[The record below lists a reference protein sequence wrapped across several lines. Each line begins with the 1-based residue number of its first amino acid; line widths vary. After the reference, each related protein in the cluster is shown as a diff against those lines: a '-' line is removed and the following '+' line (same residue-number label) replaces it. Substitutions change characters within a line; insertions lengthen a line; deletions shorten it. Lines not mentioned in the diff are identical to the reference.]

1 MKKSLFTSGLLF
13 LVFLGLVSFQRGS
26 NQYVV
31 QFRTPGM
38 PPLDGRSTNL
48 IDQVNAFQLDGVSPD
63 QNVVAGLYE
72 VAKLRDLRYH
82 DSTHVQI
89 KSLENALGIQIPMD
103 PKTIIS
109 LGQRTFDW
117 IDDWIVLSNEDPIL
131 RRYLARHQQTLD
143 QIATIVDRPHYA
155 NYYYSDKPNFIAVH
169 LPLASSNRQC
179 ARILNLRA
187 RVALGEDRLFD
198 AITDA
203 SLIYRLAGHMASG
216 GACLVEG
223 LVGGSLIK
231 EKEFMKTWSEIL
243 SHPDLTVDDL
253 ERISTLLKADP
264 PITGAK
270 GLDIGDRLVPHQ
282 LASYLENYGSAGIQR
297 IEPSAKGDVQL
308 SDPLLA
314 FTDWQEIH
322 KRIDQ
327 KMDEALDVLSASDEQ
342 ERRTRIRKMRT
353 LAENKFSFR
362 NDFSLFNIPSL
373 ATDFTWKIIDDLLLS
388 YNPVYLETTELAR
401 DQQEV
406 LRVCIALRRFHFEKQ
421 RYPASLDELL
431 GTYLDH
437 IPLDYGTGE
446 PMRYQRLKAG
456 AIVYTVGYNEID
468 DGGWGHGWPRAGDL
482 VFLLGRDDRPHP
494 TGYRPPWPIIPGRKI
509 KLDDYEELWTGKHLS
524 LAGEKVSQE
533 EFAAVSSITT
543 LEWLDLGAA
552 DLPDQWYERL
562 PRLQN
567 LRTLSL
573 TGIELT
579 SDALEHVAKLPAL
592 QTLVLNG
599 TDVTGILQPIAGIPR
614 LHTLDLSRSSVK
626 DDDLTALIGLTNL
639 RTLLLNDTDIT
650 DAAAPLLA
658 QLSGVHALDLSS
670 TQITD
675 TGIADIAA
683 LGALEVLRLDF
694 TGVTNAGIASLRME
708 TLRELSL
715 NGTSVDNGVAESLTH
730 FPDLSALSVYDTKFD
745 TQFDRE
751 DYEQFLAKVGHN
763 VTLKGLKAPVELR
776 DSPDLSRI
784 ENVKWGTLSGRE
796 GGYKVLQDD
805 TQLQVKLFTLPNV
818 GIDSR
823 YSEEANNANGDQVTV
838 LRPVVGDFDVR
849 VKVIPDWE
857 QHDWIMTRETRGS
870 PGWRGGPDLSAGL
883 IIQVSPR
890 HLFRWSWNSV
900 DSISGVCSRITPEY
914 LIFSSGISETI
925 HGSYKYFDSEFFWL
939 RLQRRGN
946 TVTSLLSADGE
957 TWKVTAKMRVRFGNE
972 VQVGVWCKRIA
983 TSPYVFTFEDFQ
995 LSP

>member
-1 MKKSLFTSGLLF
+1 
-13 LVFLGLVSFQRGS
+13 
-26 NQYVV
+26 
-31 QFRTPGM
+31 
-38 PPLDGRSTNL
+38 
-48 IDQVNAFQLDGVSPD
+48 
-63 QNVVAGLYE
+63 
-72 VAKLRDLRYH
+72 
-82 DSTHVQI
+82 
-89 KSLENALGIQIPMD
+89 
-103 PKTIIS
+103 
-109 LGQRTFDW
+109 
-117 IDDWIVLSNEDPIL
+117 
-131 RRYLARHQQTLD
+131 
-143 QIATIVDRPHYA
+143 
-155 NYYYSDKPNFIAVH
+155 
-169 LPLASSNRQC
+169 
-179 ARILNLRA
+179 
-187 RVALGEDRLFD
+187 
-198 AITDA
+198 
-203 SLIYRLAGHMASG
+203 
-216 GACLVEG
+216 
-223 LVGGSLIK
+223 
-231 EKEFMKTWSEIL
+231 
-243 SHPDLTVDDL
+243 
-253 ERISTLLKADP
+253 
-264 PITGAK
+264 
-270 GLDIGDRLVPHQ
+270 
-282 LASYLENYGSAGIQR
+282 
-297 IEPSAKGDVQL
+297 
-308 SDPLLA
+308 
-314 FTDWQEIH
+314 
-322 KRIDQ
+322 
-327 KMDEALDVLSASDEQ
+327 
-342 ERRTRIRKMRT
+342 
-353 LAENKFSFR
+353 
-362 NDFSLFNIPSL
+362 
-373 ATDFTWKIIDDLLLS
+373 
-388 YNPVYLETTELAR
+388 
-401 DQQEV
+401 
-406 LRVCIALRRFHFEKQ
+406 
-421 RYPASLDELL
+421 
-431 GTYLDH
+431 
-437 IPLDYGTGE
+437 
-446 PMRYQRLKAG
+446 MRYQRLKAG

-494 TGYRPPWPIIPGRKI
+494 TGYHPPWPMIPGRKI

-524 LAGEKVSQE
+524 LAGEKVFQE

-639 RTLLLNDTDIT
+639 RTLMLNDTDIT
-650 DAAAPLLA
+650 DAAAPLIA
-658 QLSGVHALDLSS
+658 QLSGVRALDLSG

-675 TGIADIAA
+675 AGVAEIAA
-683 LGALEVLRLDF
+683 LDALEVLRLDF

-715 NGTSVDNGVAESLTH
+715 SGTSVDNGVAESLTH

-763 VTLKGLKAPVELR
+763 VTLKGLKVWGELR
-776 DSPDLSRI
+776 DSPDLPSKI
-784 ENVKWGTLSGRE
+784 QNVQWGTLSGRE

-805 TQLQVKLFTLPNV
+805 TQLQVKLFSPNM
-818 GIDSR
+818 GSDSR
-823 YSEEANNANGDQVTV
+823 YSDAANNANVGQVTV

-857 QHDWIMTRETRGS
+857 QHDWMMTRETRGS
-870 PGWRGGPDLSAGL
+870 GRWQGGPDLSAGL

-900 DSISGVCSRITPEY
+900 DSNSGVHSRITPEY
-914 LIFSSGISETI
+914 SLFSSGITEQVQGERGLLESSGDDSMLLNTFSPHETI
-925 HGSYKYFDSEFFWL
+925 LGSYKYFDSEFFWL

-946 TVTSLLSADGE
+946 MVTSLLSTDGE
-957 TWKVTAKMRVRFGNE
+957 TWKVTAKMRVHFGNE

-983 TSPYVFTFEDFQ
+983 SSPYVFTFEDFQ

>member
-13 LVFLGLVSFQRGS
+13 LVFLGFVSFQRGS

-72 VAKLRDLRYH
+72 VAKLPELRNH

-109 LGQRTFDW
+109 DGQKNRWMDG
-117 IDDWIVLSNEDPIL
+117 DIVLSNEDPIL
-131 RRYLARHQQTLD
+131 RRYLAKHQRTLD

-169 LPLASSNRQC
+169 LPLASFNRQC

-187 RVALGEDRLFD
+187 RVAIGEGRLFD
-198 AITDA
+198 AITDV
-203 SLIYRLAGHMASG
+203 SSIYRLGGHMASG
-216 GACLVEG
+216 GGTLTEG
-223 LVGGSLIK
+223 HVGLNIIRNK
-231 EKEFMKTWSEIL
+231 QFMETWSEIL

-253 ERISTLLKADP
+253 ERISILVTAVP
-264 PITGAK
+264 QITGAK
-270 GLDIGDRLVPHQ
+270 GFDIGVRLTAHQ
-282 LASYLENYGSAGIQR
+282 LASYLENYGGAGLLQVDESLRDVSQR
-297 IEPSAKGDVQL
+297 

-314 FTDWQEIH
+314 FVDWQEIH

-342 ERRTRIRKMRT
+342 ERRTRIREM
-353 LAENKFSFR
+353 LARPENKFSSR
-362 NDFSLFNIPSL
+362 EKFSLMNVPAL
-373 ATDFTWKIIDDLLLS
+373 ATDFIWKIIDDVSLDGTPYSLKGME
-388 YNPVYLETTELAR
+388 VAR

-431 GTYLDH
+431 GTYLNH

-446 PMRYQRLKAG
+446 PMRYQRLNAG

>member
-1 MKKSLFTSGLLF
+1 
-13 LVFLGLVSFQRGS
+13 
-26 NQYVV
+26 
-31 QFRTPGM
+31 
-38 PPLDGRSTNL
+38 LDGRSTNL
-48 IDQVNAFQLDGVSPD
+48 IDQVNAFQLDGVPPD

-72 VAKLRDLRYH
+72 VAKLHELRNH

-89 KSLENALGIQIPMD
+89 KSLENALGVQIPMD

-342 ERRTRIRKMRT
+342 ERRTRIRKMRAR
-353 LAENKFSFR
+353 AENKFSFR

-406 LRVCIALRRFHFEKQ
+406 LRVCIALRLFHFEKQ

-437 IPLDYGTGE
+437 LPLDYGTGE

-456 AIVYTVGYNEID
+456 ALVYTVGYNEID
-468 DGGWGHGWPRAGDL
+468 DGGWGHGWPQAGDL

-494 TGYRPPWPIIPGRKI
+494 TGYRPPWPMIPGRKI

-552 DLPDQWYERL
+552 DLPDPWYERL

-579 SDALEHVAKLPAL
+579 KVVLEHVAKLPAL

-650 DAAAPLLA
+650 DAAAPLIA
-658 QLSGVHALDLSS
+658 QLSGLRDLDLSG

-675 TGIADIAA
+675 AGVAEIAA

-708 TLRELSL
+708 TLKELSL

-730 FPDLSALSVYDTKFD
+730 FPDLSALSVYDTPFD

-751 DYEQFLAKVGHN
+751 GYEQFLAKVGHN
-763 VTLKGLKAPVELR
+763 VTLKGLKVPGELR

-784 ENVKWGTLSGRE
+784 ENVNWGTLSGRE

-805 TQLQVKLFTLPNV
+805 TQLQVKLSTLPNLGMGREG
-818 GIDSR
+818 GIP
-823 YSEEANNANGDQVTV
+823 EEVTV

-857 QHDWIMTRETRGS
+857 QHDWMMTRETRGS
-870 PGWRGGPDLSAGL
+870 PGYRGGPDLSAGL
-883 IIQVSPR
+883 LIQVSPR

-900 DSISGVCSRITPEY
+900 DSNSGVYSRITPEY
-914 LIFSSGISETI
+914 SLFSSGITEQVQGERGLLESSGDDSMLLNTFSPHETI
-925 HGSYKYFDSEFFWL
+925 LGSYKYFDSEFFWL

-946 TVTSLLSADGE
+946 MVTSLLSTDGE

>member
-342 ERRTRIRKMRT
+342 ERRTRIRKMRAR
-353 LAENKFSFR
+353 AENKFSFR